1 MSDFKDVDAQLGSLD
16 EEELITSG
24 AKHSFPH
31 FGFRPPGGL
40 KGLAGFLGHGHI
52 PLVLKLLSLMLLAG
66 ILMAVLVKVSK
77 VSHFYEQKRSK
88 QEDIY
93 QELTQAEAE
102 MDCLCRPCPWDW
114 TFFQGHCYFFSKS
127 QRNWNDSVTACQ
139 EVGAHLVI
147 IKSAE
152 EQNFLQL
159 TSKNKGSTWMGLSD
173 LNKEGTWLWVDGS
186 PLFFRFMKFWNE
198 GEPNNHGEGE
208 DCAEFRGDGW
218 NDSRC
223 DLEKFWICKKSAGS
237 CSHK

>member
-16 EEELITSG
+16 EEELIASG
-24 AKHSFPH
+24 AKHSFQR

-40 KGLAGFLGHGHI
+40 RSIA
-52 PLVLKLLSLMLLAG
+52 
-66 ILMAVLVKVSK
+66 VSK

-88 QEDIY
+88 QEDIH

-102 MDCLCRPCPWDW
+102 MDRLCRPCPWDW

-139 EVGAHLVI
+139 EVGAQLVI

-186 PLFFRFMKFWNE
+186 PLFFPICRRSEGEFMKFWNE
-198 GEPNNHGEGE
+198 GEPNSHGEE

-237 CSHK
+237 CSEGG